1 MVNSRATALYKL
13 MDSILKMGLGLVEE
27 ITGKIVSGFKLNY
40 PIMVSQENNPFGIDT
55 SIEGMN
61 SQEFSVA
68 IFYFLVA
75 AIAIFTIFVFMFMF
89 KDRTSKLK
97 TPPCF
102 ASKVSKQTVLSI
114 QHFLQVT
121 QTIILALT
129 AFFTIK
135 LNT

>member
-97 TPPCF
+97 TGERIMF
-102 ASKVSKQTVLSI
+102 IWILMGIVAAVA
-114 QHFLQVT
+114 FGAT
-121 QTIILALT
+121 QMLHGYL
-129 AFFTIK
+129 F
-135 LNT
+135 